1 MWGVYCNDF
10 SWGLSWNPL
19 NQNNFI
25 FFVSQIAKNCF
36 VTSGIFYEY
45 FGEFNSPI
53 SCRISTKQSGVFL
66 FYNKTCN
73 KRIENTI
80 FRKIYTRNNAVK
92 VYESISGHTDRN
104 PVLVRACF
112 LPRQNPPKSFS
123 SQDEIHPAKIFEIS
137 IIKMLIIEMPM
148 L

>member
-45 FGEFNSPI
+45 FGEFNSLI
-53 SCRISTKQSGVFL
+53 SCQISTKQSGVFL

-73 KRIENTI
+73 KRIESTT
-80 FRKIYTRNNAVK
+80 FWKISTRNNAVK

-104 PVLVRACF
+104 PVLVRAWATLYKF
-112 LPRQNPPKSFS
+112 QAKYIGVLNLTPKV
-123 SQDEIHPAKIFEIS
+123 
-137 IIKMLIIEMPM
+137 
-148 L
+148 

>member
-104 PVLVRACF
+104 PVLVRAC
-112 LPRQNPPKSFS
+112 LRLYLHRSNAW
-123 SQDEIHPAKIFEIS
+123 EICACK
-137 IIKMLIIEMPM
+137 KVN
-148 L
+148 

>member
-92 VYESISGHTDRN
+92 VYESISGHTDKN
-104 PVLVRACF
+104 GTSSWPGIKYGLFQLFILPNTKWLV
-112 LPRQNPPKSFS
+112 NKSIGEYF
-123 SQDEIHPAKIFEIS
+123 
-137 IIKMLIIEMPM
+137 
-148 L
+148 